1 LGALPKDDAI
11 VKGTSMQ
18 VPAFLGRT
26 ARLMG
31 PGAVEKL
38 MNAKI
43 AVFGLGGVGSFAA
56 EALARSGVG
65 SLLLVD
71 GDDVEESNLN
81 RQLFALRSTIGMPK
95 AEAAKAR
102 ILDINPDCRVD
113 ARKIFYLPGSE
124 GLIGGCDAV
133 IDAMDTV
140 TAKLALAEEC
150 AKKGIKLFSAMGA
163 GNKLDPQRLKIG
175 DVFDTSVCPLC
186 KVMRHELRKRGINE
200 LTVVWS
206 DEPPRESRFPG
217 EARHSGRPAPASCAF
232 VPPVAGFLLCYAA
245 VRHIVGDFD
254 D

>member
-1 LGALPKDDAI
+1 
-11 VKGTSMQ
+11 ME

-31 PGAVEKL
+31 SDAVNRL
-38 MNAKI
+38 MNAKV

-65 SLLLVD
+65 SLVLVD
-71 GDDVEESNLN
+71 GDDVEESNIN
-81 RQLFALRSTIGMPK
+81 RQLFALRSTVGMPK
-95 AEAAKAR
+95 AQAAKER
-102 ILDINPDCRVD
+102 IVDINPDCKVD
-113 ARKIFYLPGSE
+113 ARKLFYLPGSE
-124 GLIGGCDAV
+124 GLIDGCDAV

-163 GNKLDPQRLKIG
+163 GNKLDPERLKLG
-175 DVFDTSVCPLC
+175 DIFDTSVCPLC
-186 KVMRHELRKRGINE
+186 KVMRHELKKRGIRE

-206 DEPPRESRFPG
+206 DEPPKASKFAGES
-217 EARHSGRPAPASCAF
+217 RHSGRPAPASCAF
-232 VPPVAGFLLCYAA
+232 VPPVAGFLLCSAA
-245 VRHIVGDFD
+245 VKHIVGDFD